1 MSVATDF
8 LRPTWSTVPEWDY
21 TLGPEVGAL
30 CSAAG
35 FAPDAPQQ
43 LILDATFAIKDGK
56 PAAFEVCVVGP
67 RQQIKTGVLKQ
78 IDLGFT
84 FLLQMPLVVWS
95 AHEVSTSTQSFR
107 DLAGQIETND
117 FLERKVKRLYRPE
130 GRERIELVHTPDR
143 ADGAEVR
150 FKARTRSGGRG
161 LTGDKTILDE
171 AFALRASHLGA
182 LLPIMLTKPHGQ
194 VIYASSAGLPE
205 SAVLRGLR
213 DRGRRGDARLAYF
226 EWGDT
231 RPNEG
236 CALVDCDHAVT
247 RDGCALDDRERWW
260 QILPALGTRVT
271 EESVADLRRS
281 MPPEEFA
288 REVMGWWDDPGTAD
302 ALFNLSTWAA
312 RQDPTTTPS
321 KRMSLAVHVTPD
333 RAWASVGV
341 ASQRADGRMHVE
353 LLAHERGTSWLLPFV
368 RERLAKRRFSAV
380 AIASGMA
387 AGTLTSELEAL
398 PGFMP
403 LNGTEVRRACAGL
416 FDLVEADGKLA
427 VRPHPDLDSSIEQT
441 RKSSPTKEWV
451 FAAKPGVDLS
461 PSYAIALAAHAAR
474 TAPSYD
480 VLDSIV

>member
-21 TLGPEVGAL
+21 TLGPEVGEL
-30 CSAAG
+30 CAAAG
-35 FAPDAPQQ
+35 FAPDPPQQ
-43 LILDATFAIKDGK
+43 LILDATFAVKDGK
-56 PAAFEVCVVGP
+56 PAAFEVVVIGP
-67 RQQIKTGVLKQ
+67 RQNIKTGVLKQ

-84 FLLQMPLVVWS
+84 FLLQLPLVVWS

-107 DLAGQIETND
+107 DLAGLIETHD
-117 FLERKVKRLYRPE
+117 FLDRQVKRLYRPE
-130 GRERIELVHTPDR
+130 GRERIELL
-143 ADGAEVR
+143 GSGEVR

-260 QILPALGTRVT
+260 QILPALGTRIT

-281 MPPEEFA
+281 LPPEEFA
-288 REVMGWWDDPGTAD
+288 REVMGWWDDPGAAD
-302 ALFNLSTWAA
+302 GVFNLAKWAA

-321 KRMSLAVHVTPD
+321 KKIALAVHVTPD
-333 RAWASVGV
+333 RKWSSVAAASL
-341 ASQRADGRMHVE
+341 RADGRMHVE
-353 LLAHERGTSWLLPFV
+353 LLAHEPGTAWVLGYV
-368 RERLAKRRFSAV
+368 RARLEKRRFSAIV
-380 AIASGMA
+380 IAGGMA
-387 AGTLTSELEAL
+387 AGALATELEQL
-398 PGFMP
+398 PNFAP
-403 LNGTEVRRACAGL
+403 LNATEVRRACAGL
-416 FDLVEADGKLA
+416 FDLVEAERRLA
-427 VRPHPDLDSSIEQT
+427 VRPHPELDAAVELT
-441 RKSSPTKEWV
+441 GKSSPTKEWV
-451 FAAKPGVDLS
+451 FAAKPGVVLS
-461 PSYAIALAAHAAR
+461 PVYAVALAAHAAR
-474 TAPSYD
+474 TAPAYD
-480 VLDSIV
+480 VLDSIL

>member
-1 MSVATDF
+1 MTVATEF
-8 LRPTWSTVPEWDY
+8 LQPTWMTVPDWDY
-21 TLGPEVGAL
+21 TLGPEVGEL
-30 CSAAG
+30 CSAVG
-35 FAPDAPQQ
+35 FAPDGPQQ
-43 LILDATFAIKDGK
+43 LILDATFAIKDGA
-56 PAAFEVCVVGP
+56 PAAFEVVIIGP
-67 RQQIKTGVLKQ
+67 RQNLKTGALKQ

-107 DLAGQIETND
+107 DLVELIETHD
-117 FLERKVKRLYRPE
+117 FLSRQVKRLYRPE
-130 GRERIELVHTPDR
+130 GRERIELH
-143 ADGAEVR
+143 GGGEVR

-171 AFALRASHLGA
+171 GFALRSSHLGA
-182 LLPIMLTKPHGQ
+182 LLPIMLTKRHGQ
-194 VIYASSAGLPE
+194 VIYASSAGMAD
-205 SAVLRGLR
+205 SATLRSLR
-213 DRGRRGDARLAYF
+213 DRGRRGDKRLAYF
-226 EWGDT
+226 EYGDT

-236 CALVDCDHAVT
+236 CALVDCDHAVS
-247 RDGCALDDRERWW
+247 REGCALDDRARWW
-260 QILPALGTRVT
+260 NILPALGGRIT

-281 MPPEEFA
+281 MPPDEFA

-353 LLAHERGTSWLLPFV
+353 LLAHERGTAWLLPFV
-368 RERLAKRRFSAV
+368 KERLAKRRFSAV

-441 RKSSPTKEWV
+441 RKSSPSKEWV

>member
-1 MSVATDF
+1 MSVATSF
-8 LRPTWSTVPEWDY
+8 LAPTWMTVPDWDY
-21 TLGPEVGAL
+21 TLGPEVGEL

-35 FAPDAPQQ
+35 FAPDGPQQ
-43 LILDATFAIKDGK
+43 LILDATFAIKDGQ
-56 PAAFEVCVVGP
+56 PAAFEVVIVGP
-67 RQQIKTGVLKQ
+67 RQNLKTGVLKQ

-107 DLAGQIETND
+107 DLVDLVEANG
-117 FLERKVKRLYRPE
+117 FLARQVKRLYRPE
-130 GRERIELVHTPDR
+130 GREKIELH
-143 ADGAEVR
+143 GGGEVR

-171 AFALRASHLGA
+171 GFALRGSHLGA
-182 LLPIMLTKPHGQ
+182 LLPIMLTKRHGQ
-194 VIYASSAGLPE
+194 VVYASSAGMAE
-205 SAVLRGLR
+205 SAVLRSLR
-213 DRGRRGDARLAYF
+213 DRGRRGDRRLAYF

-236 CALVDCDHAVT
+236 CLLVDCDHAVS
-247 RDGCALDDRERWW
+247 REGCALDDRARWW
-260 QILPALGTRVT
+260 NILPALGGRIT

-281 MPPEEFA
+281 MPPDEFA

-353 LLAHERGTSWLLPFV
+353 LLAHERGTAWLLPFV
-368 RERLAKRRFSAV
+368 KERLAKRRFSAV

-441 RKSSPTKEWV
+441 RKSSPSKEWV